1 MCGAFKGRGDGG
13 VSRVGRGE
21 RGEKEERSSERIS
34 ESLHFFPITA

>member
-13 VSRVGRGE
+13 VSRVG